1 MGRGKGRWWPLRRG
15 LTEADVLDGVEWE
28 EPGLRSG
35 PTWTLSLPLACWP
48 PAVWLGTE
56 GFTASRGGD
65 GTSQCLS
72 SPKSL
77 NPPGLRLIIP
87 PTLSRGSSGR
97 RGSVHLRVP
106 PGQLPRVDPSL
117 SSIFPLSPHLF
128 LSLLW
133 SFLFGAQWGP
143 SLSSRIVSKRRGFWK
158 E

>member
-1 MGRGKGRWWPLRRG
+1 MSWMGWSGRSQG
-15 LTEADVLDGVEWE
+15 LGLD
-28 EPGLRSG
+28 PHGLFPCPWHAG
-35 PTWTLSLPLACWP
+35 PQQ
-48 PAVWLGTE
+48 WLGTE

-133 SFLFGAQWGP
+133 SFLCGAQWGP
-143 SLSSRIVSKRRGFWK
+143 SPSSRIVSKRRGFWK